1 MINLS
6 NAAFF
11 SITKQV
17 ETVQAI
23 KIRDSHRLT
32 LAVACTKQ

>member
-17 ETVQAI
+17 ETVQA